1 MNDENHR
8 EMARQFWEVYEL
20 LELDSSHDSQGTVST
35 GSSREPDNKPWDQ
48 IQTLR
53 ETTFRCKPINIYFE
67 RKSQIEIG
75 IRATKRGDGA
85 KYCIFEKIKQFW
97 QGLIE
102 MQSTFQAFE
111 YNNPRT
117 WRQHLQGTATSG
129 YPTWNGKAMQQVALL
144 RRCFFPRR
152 DVIRWVQC

>member
-53 ETTFRCKPINIYFE
+53 ETTF
-67 RKSQIEIG
+67 
-75 IRATKRGDGA
+75 
-85 KYCIFEKIKQFW
+85 
-97 QGLIE
+97 
-102 MQSTFQAFE
+102 
-111 YNNPRT
+111 
-117 WRQHLQGTATSG
+117 
-129 YPTWNGKAMQQVALL
+129 
-144 RRCFFPRR
+144 
-152 DVIRWVQC
+152 